1 MGKAFVLLLVISC
14 GLNCADARSRHHHRY
29 HPYLSRQTLPGE
41 DTPMTGRQSTPRG
54 GRDRLTVVA
63 PPDHLPSEK
72 PIDTAQIVPADW
84 KLEPGEPNR
93 SGQRFLSPDGTAWF
107 EWYRVPARDESI
119 AAHMKSVAFG
129 EGEEVTKVRGERNWI
144 AVSGF
149 HGDRI
154 FYREAL
160 LACAGD
166 RWHHIAFE
174 YPSIMKASM
183 IDFVRRAAEAVEAT
197 QNSGCDIPVS
207 PAG

>member
-1 MGKAFVLLLVISC
+1 MRKALLVLFVISC
-14 GLNCADARSRHHHRY
+14 SLNCADARGWRHHRH
-29 HPYLSRQTLPGE
+29 HAYLSRQVLPSD
-41 DTPMTGRQSTPRG
+41 DTPITGKQSTPHS
-54 GRDRLTVVA
+54 GRDRLAVVA
-63 PPDHLPSEK
+63 PPDRLPAEK
-72 PIDTAQIVPADW
+72 SIDTAQIVPAGW
-84 KLEPGEPNR
+84 KQLPGDPNR

-119 AAHMKSVAFG
+119 AAHMKGVAFAD
-129 EGEEVTKVRGERNWI
+129 GEEVTKVRGERNWI

-149 HGDRI
+149 HSDRI

-174 YPSIMKASM
+174 YPSTMKASM
-183 IDFVRRAAEAVEAT
+183 TDFVRRAADAFEAT

-207 PAG
+207 SAE